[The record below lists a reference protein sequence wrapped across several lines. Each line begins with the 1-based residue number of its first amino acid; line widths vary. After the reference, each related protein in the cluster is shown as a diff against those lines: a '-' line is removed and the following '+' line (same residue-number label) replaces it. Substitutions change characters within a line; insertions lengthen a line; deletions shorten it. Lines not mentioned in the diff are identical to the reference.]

1 MRRVCMHAPNDALA
15 IVFAPVALLT
25 SHPAALLTHG
35 TPCYLIIIP
44 GGRFISSLG
53 KLKGGRFIWLHV
65 LGGGGRFI
73 SAQRH
78 QKLSTANFL
87 CFFERQIGRKNR
99 KIETPLLSE
108 LSRSSL
114 DSCELE
120 GKVDQIQGRSA

>member
-1 MRRVCMHAPNDALA
+1 MDTLRTAVKA
-15 IVFAPVALLT
+15 ILG
-25 SHPAALLTHG
+25 SAALYKEVWDG
-35 TPCYLIIIP
+35 FDEKSTPRNSIIIP